1 MKLRLPVVLAT
12 IGATAMAT
20 VGITAGSAGAAS
32 VFEMVGWSGGSIV
45 HALDGT
51 VTSGLTAS
59 SSVEGPSF
67 QSDSDTTA
75 SLNVADLISAGAVS
89 TSTAS
94 FPIPGGVEVL
104 SHARTANAS
113 LLGGAIKLDAVDTY
127 ATSTYIDGIVSS
139 DTFTTFVGL
148 HIAGHKLPINIPKN
162 FQINIPN
169 IARVI
174 INAQYTVQ
182 QDGAVMTQG
191 AGLYLSLLKPRG
203 KNAIGAEVMLN
214 PTYSAVQLVNPTA
227 DHYVAGH
234 AYGSRITAAVGQLVN
249 VQSDPT
255 APITLDGG
263 GTPNGTK
270 YDATAAVNLAPLL
283 QLGAITTSATG
294 TNTSTV
300 LDATTTSEIAGL
312 NLFNG
317 AIRVDAIKATAHAHA
332 GIDSHGNLTS
342 PSSNG
347 GSTLVNLII
356 GGKKISLNT
365 SPNTVINV
373 LNLGTITI
381 NGVQQTPTGILV
393 RALDIKLSTAQ
404 AGLPVGAEIQLGV
417 ASASVH

>member
-1 MKLRLPVVLAT
+1 MRLRGPLALAAIAATATAT
-12 IGATAMAT
+12 IG
-20 VGITAGSAGAAS
+20 VSAGSAGAAD

-45 HALDGT
+45 HAVDGT
-51 VTSGLTAS
+51 VTSALTAAS
-59 SSVEGPSF
+59 SIEGPKF
-67 QSDSDTTA
+67 QVDQNSTA
-75 SLNVADLISAGAVS
+75 TLNVADLISAGAVT
-89 TSTAS
+89 TSTAA
-94 FPIPGGVEVL
+94 FPVPGGVEVL
-104 SHARTANAS
+104 SHSRTAGAS
-113 LLGGAIKLDAVDTY
+113 LLGGAIKLDAVDTTTT
-127 ATSTYIDGIVSS
+127 ATYVDGQVFADSH
-139 DTFTTFVGL
+139 TTFVGL
-148 HIAGHKLPINIPKN
+148 HIAGHKTPINVPQN

-174 INAQYTVQ
+174 LNVQYSVK

-214 PTYSAVQLVNPTA
+214 PTYSAVQLTNPTL
-227 DHYVAGH
+227 DHFVQGH

-249 VQSDPT
+249 VRSDPT
-255 APITLDGG
+255 DAISMPGG
-263 GTPNGTK
+263 GTNGVTH
-270 YDATAAVNLAPLL
+270 YNTAAAADLAPLL

-294 TNTSTV
+294 TDTPSV
-300 LDATTTSEIAGL
+300 LDAMTTSEIAGL

-317 AIRVDAIKATAHAHA
+317 AIRVDAIKATAHAH
-332 GIDSHGNLTS
+332 GI
-342 PSSNG
+342 PG
-347 GSTLVNLII
+347 GASFAEGSATFVNLII

-381 NGVQQTPTGILV
+381 DGVQKTSNAV
-393 RALDIKLSTAQ
+393 RVIALDIKLSTAQ